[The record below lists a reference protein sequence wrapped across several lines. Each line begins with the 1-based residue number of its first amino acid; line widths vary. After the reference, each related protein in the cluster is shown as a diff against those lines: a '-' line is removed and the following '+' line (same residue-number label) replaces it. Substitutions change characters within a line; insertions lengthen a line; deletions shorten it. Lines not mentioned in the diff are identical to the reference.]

1 MSNLRVLSALLCA
14 LALATTA
21 CSTPT
26 APPVTGTLADSAGGV
41 DAVTSTTDTGTA
53 PTDTA
58 TTDIATTDMA
68 TADMATSGGDA
79 TSVDTAG
86 PKDSGA
92 VAKIPWEKMNFDQ
105 RVTFMTDV
113 VQPTM
118 AAMFKAFDAKK
129 FGNFDCANCHGKNG
143 KGLKYKMPNGIHP
156 LDATKMPKDKAATFM
171 ADKVMPKMVELLELP
186 KFGGMNCF
194 SCHAS
199 K

>member
-1 MSNLRVLSALLCA
+1 MSNFRSLSALLCA
-14 LALATTA
+14 LALATSA
-21 CSTPT
+21 CNTPT

-41 DAVTSTTDTGTA
+41 DAVTSATDTGTA
-53 PTDTA
+53 PTDA
-58 TTDIATTDMA
+58 ETTDMA
-68 TADMATSGGDA
+68 TVDTSTTDMATSGGDA
-79 TSVDTAG
+79 TSVDAAG

-92 VAKIPWEKMNFDQ
+92 VAKIAWEKMNFDQ
-105 RVTFMTDV
+105 RVTYMTDV

-143 KGLKYKMPNGIHP
+143 KGLKYKMPNGIEP
-156 LDATKMPKDKAATFM
+156 LDATDMPKGKTAIFM